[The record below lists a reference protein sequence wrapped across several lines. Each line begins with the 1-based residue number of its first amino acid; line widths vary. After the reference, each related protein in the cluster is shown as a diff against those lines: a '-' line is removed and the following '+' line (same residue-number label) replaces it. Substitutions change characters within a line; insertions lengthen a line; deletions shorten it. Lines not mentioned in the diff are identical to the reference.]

1 MTVAEYP
8 PVDGSQPCCQVD
20 GEFFFPTVGLGASD
34 SLTRA
39 ALDLCASCDFVD
51 ACLEYALVNNV
62 TGIWGGTTHLA
73 RKRIRRERGISASE
87 PGAGLDN
94 LLGVSA

>member
-1 MTVAEYP
+1 MNATGYP

-20 GEFFFPTVGLGASD
+20 GEFFFPTVGTSTRD

-39 ALDLCASCDFVD
+39 ALDLCRSCDFID
-51 ACLEYALVNNV
+51 ACREYALVNNV
-62 TGIWGGTTHLA
+62 SGIWGGTTHLA
-73 RKRIRRERGISASE
+73 RKRIRLERGISAAE
-87 PGAGLDN
+87 PGSGLAS